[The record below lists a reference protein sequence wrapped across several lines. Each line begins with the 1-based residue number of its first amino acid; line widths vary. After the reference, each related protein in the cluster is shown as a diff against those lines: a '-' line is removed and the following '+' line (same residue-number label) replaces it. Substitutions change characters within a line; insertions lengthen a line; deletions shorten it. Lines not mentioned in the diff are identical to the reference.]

1 MIRHTLSFRFKDDV
15 VEDVRASI
23 LAELGTF
30 PDIYPD
36 MQNWS
41 MGQNMSTRDTT
52 FTHSMSVE
60 FESNEALLGY
70 LQSDSHERF
79 VREKWRPVI
88 AQQAIVAYEY
98 TPRPD
103 AAARTG
109 ADMTHRERPRG
120 PYGME

>member
-15 VEDVRASI
+15 AEDVREAV

-30 PDIYPD
+30 PDVYPD
-36 MQNWS
+36 MRNWS

-60 FESNEALLGY
+60 FDTNDGLLGY
-70 LQSDSHERF
+70 LQSDSHESF

-98 TPRPD
+98 TPRPRVQTPEPVSLLRL
-103 AAARTG
+103 AFCL
-109 ADMTHRERPRG
+109 RPWTC
-120 PYGME
+120 